1 MSSKN
6 KRLTAS
12 IGMNQAAAGRA
23 GRCSSPR
30 PKGAALSW
38 CSAKRLASFARLP
51 LATHSCDSNN
61 YAGRSSSICGT
72 STHLIPFRQSQGGG
86 VSILLTC
93 LCFQMSCSCC
103 RSAVSIPP
111 GCSVLRTAQHLH
123 QLTATCGL
131 PAAGSSVPTPPT
143 RMGLGTLLT
152 AGHPTALRLHAA
164 REACCPCEEREEAL
178 LD

>member
-1 MSSKN
+1 MLY
-6 KRLTAS
+6 RLECGFRYLGAVRKTPS
-12 IGMNQAAAGRA
+12 DG
-23 GRCSSPR
+23 SSPKAVTSKYNI
-30 PKGAALSW
+30 KGWNPHL
-38 CSAKRLASFARLP
+38 FMFH
-51 LATHSCDSNN
+51 TH
-61 YAGRSSSICGT
+61 
-72 STHLIPFRQSQGGG
+72 THLIPFRQSQGGG